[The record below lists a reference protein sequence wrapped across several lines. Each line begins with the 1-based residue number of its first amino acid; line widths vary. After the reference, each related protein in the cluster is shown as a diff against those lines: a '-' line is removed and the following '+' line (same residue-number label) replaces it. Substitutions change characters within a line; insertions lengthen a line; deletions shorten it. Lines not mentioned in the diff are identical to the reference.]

1 MSIIFHI
8 ANREVWERDSHGYYE
23 PEQFA
28 IDGFIHC
35 STPEQLLPVAN
46 LRFRGQL
53 ELVLLE
59 IDTDLVTPEI
69 RYENLEGGLKLFPH
83 IYGQLERK
91 AVLRVREFT
100 PGLDGFFSM
109 PE

>member
-8 ANREVWERDSHGYYE
+8 ANREVWERDSHGDYE

-28 IDGFIHC
+28 TDGFIHC

-91 AVLRVREFT
+91 AVVRVREFT